1 MIVAVIGLGYIGL
14 PTAALIASKGVKVV
28 GVDVNHHV
36 VSIINQGKIH
46 IVEPDLDI
54 LVQSSVQSGN
64 LRATTET
71 EKADVFIIAVP
82 TPLQGNH
89 EPDLSYIK
97 SSAKAIAPVLG
108 KGNLVILESTSP
120 VGTTE
125 NLMEWM
131 REERPDL
138 SFPQFCN
145 NSTVDVSVA
154 HCPERVLPG
163 NVVRELVE
171 NDRIIGGLTTQ
182 CAEKAREFYNTFTKA
197 DCLLTDSRT
206 AELSKLVENSFRDV
220 NIAFANEL
228 SLICDKLNLNDWELI
243 KFANHHPR
251 VNILKPGPGVGGHC
265 IAIDLWFIVDSAPD
279 EAKLIK
285 LARLVNDEKP
295 YFVIKKVNQA
305 VSNISKDVSDLSIA
319 CLGLS
324 FKADIDD
331 LRESPALE
339 IAKQVSKMCFK
350 KQYIVE
356 PNIKDLPD
364 EFNSQ
369 FNELVELEKAILS
382 SDILLL
388 LVDHLPFKEIN
399 LSYYLESRLSTLGER
414 GLVYE
419 DCFFQF
425 LLSAGF
431 KCRIFSFGCTFKG
444 IRKKIKN

>member
-71 EKADVFIIAVP
+71 EKADVFIVAVP

-97 SSAKAIAPVLG
+97 SAAKAIAPVLR

-125 NLMEWM
+125 KLKEWM
-131 REERPDL
+131 SEERPDL
-138 SFPQFCN
+138 SFPEFGI
-145 NSTVDVSVA
+145 SSKVDVAVA

-182 CAEKAREFYNTFTKA
+182 CAKKSREFYNTFIKA
-197 DCLLTDSRT
+197 DCLITDSRS

-228 SLICDKLNLNDWELI
+228 SLICDKLNINVWELI
-243 KFANHHPR
+243 KFANYHPR

-265 IAIDLWFIVDSAPD
+265 VAVDPWFIVDSTPD

-295 YFVIKKVNQA
+295 NFVIKKINQA
-305 VSNISKDVSDLSIA
+305 VSDISEDVSKLSIA

-324 FKADIDD
+324 FKPDIDD

-339 IAKQVSKMCFK
+339 IAKQVSKMGFE

-369 FNELVELEKAILS
+369 FTELVELEKALVS

-399 LSYYLESRLSTLGER
+399 FS
-414 GLVYE
+414 
-419 DCFFQF
+419 
-425 LLSAGF
+425 LLSEKQVIDTRGTWV
-431 KCRIFSFGCTFKG
+431 GV
-444 IRKKIKN
+444 

>member
-14 PTAALIASKGVKVV
+14 PTAALIASKGIKVV
-28 GVDVNHHV
+28 GVDVNQNV
-36 VSIINQGKIH
+36 VNTINEGKIH

-71 EKADVFIIAVP
+71 EKADVFIVAVP
-82 TPLQGNH
+82 TPFQGDH

-97 SSAKAIAPVLG
+97 SAAKAITPVLE
-108 KGNLVILESTSP
+108 KNNLVILESTSP

-125 NLMEWM
+125 KLMEWM
-131 REERPDL
+131 SEERPDL
-138 SFPQFCN
+138 SFPEFGI
-145 NSTVDVSVA
+145 SSKVDVALA

-171 NDRIIGGLTTQ
+171 NDRIIGGITTK
-182 CAEKAREFYNTFTKA
+182 CAEKAREFYNIFIKA
-197 DCLLTDSRT
+197 DCLITDSRT

-228 SLICDKLNLNDWELI
+228 SLICDKLNLNVWELI

-251 VNILKPGPGVGGHC
+251 VNILQPGPGVGGHC
-265 IAIDLWFIVDSAPD
+265 VAVDPWFIVNSAPD

-295 YFVIKKVNQA
+295 NFVIKKIKQA
-305 VSNISKDVSDLSIA
+305 VSNISKDVSKLSIA

-324 FKADIDD
+324 FKPDIDD

-339 IAKQVSKMCFK
+339 IAKQVSEMGFV

-356 PNIKDLPD
+356 PNIKDLPV
-364 EFNSQ
+364 EFNPQ
-369 FNELVELEKAILS
+369 ITELVELEEALALS
-382 SDILLL
+382 DVLLL

-399 LSYYLESRLSTLGER
+399 LS
-414 GLVYE
+414 
-419 DCFFQF
+419 
-425 LLSAGF
+425 LLSG
-431 KCRIFSFGCTFKG
+431 KQVIDTRGTLVG
-444 IRKKIKN
+444 I